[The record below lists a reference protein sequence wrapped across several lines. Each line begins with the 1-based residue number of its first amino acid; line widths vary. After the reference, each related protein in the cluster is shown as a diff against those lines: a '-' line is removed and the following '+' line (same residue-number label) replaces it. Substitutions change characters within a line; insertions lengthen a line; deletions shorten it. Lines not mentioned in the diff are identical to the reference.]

1 MRNTL
6 LCYSHMVLRVTTVGF
21 IWLLCLNKALY
32 FWPSTGGQA
41 TREEEQGLLLKDSS
55 SHLKF
60 AWSKGALNLLRR
72 KLKSLDVHWIL
83 SFKYLQKKLFI
94 ETDFPVHQLCFLTSP
109 NNPVTAGRWTKLE
122 IWIILSPPILFAY
135 FFLMQE
141 SQTRGRPSYQNV
153 KILCSKPWRYIFSS
167 FDIEGMGRGR
177 KGQFLHVFVYRLN
190 FIQE

>member
-6 LCYSHMVLRVTTVGF
+6 LCYSQMVLRVTTVGF
-21 IWLLCLNKALY
+21 IWLLCLNEALY

-41 TREEEQGLLLKDSS
+41 TWEEEQGLLLKDSS

-135 FFLMQE
+135 FF
-141 SQTRGRPSYQNV
+141 
-153 KILCSKPWRYIFSS
+153 
-167 FDIEGMGRGR
+167 
-177 KGQFLHVFVYRLN
+177 
-190 FIQE
+190 